1 MEEAPENG
9 KELLHSAHANGMNE
23 WMNERIACNGN
34 DIQEWIWNIMVTT
47 DTALSLFGLLV
58 STIMDMQKSFLG
70 ILHIYRLMHN
80 Y

>member
-1 MEEAPENG
+1 MEEAPESG
-9 KELLHSAHANGMNE
+9 KESSHSAHANGMNE
-23 WMNERIACNGN
+23 WIACNGN
-34 DIQEWIWNIMVTT
+34 DIQKRIWNVMITLNT

-70 ILHIYRLMHN
+70 ILQFYHWMHN